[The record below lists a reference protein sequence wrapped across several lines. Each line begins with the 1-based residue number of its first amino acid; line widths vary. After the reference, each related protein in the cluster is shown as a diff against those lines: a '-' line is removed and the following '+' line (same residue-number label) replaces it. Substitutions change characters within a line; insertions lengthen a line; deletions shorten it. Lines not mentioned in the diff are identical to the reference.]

1 MPVTE
6 LDSAQFANMLRGGY
20 ENLKQNAARINDLN
34 VFPIPDGDTG
44 SNMQM
49 TFEGGIKA
57 LDGNS
62 FDSLG
67 GVSRSVAKGMLLSA
81 RGNSGVILSQL
92 FEGIAKG
99 FKDLETA
106 NINEIG
112 SAFKCGVRQAYD
124 AVLTPT
130 EGTILTVSREAADYA
145 CSRINDGC
153 TLESFMNDYAAEM
166 KRSLERTPELLNVLK
181 EAGVVDSG
189 GAGLVAI
196 TEGMISSLSGDNISE
211 TQISDTHSAT
221 SAPDLDLFTEDSV
234 TEFGYCTEF
243 LLRLQKCKTDIES
256 FELSTIKGYL
266 ETVGNSI
273 VALQNGTIVKVH
285 VHTMEPGKVLNYC
298 QQFGE
303 FLTLK
308 IENMSLQHNG
318 VKAAEEHKSDDI
330 KPAPEKSDRKKFGIV
345 AVASGDGLKNTF
357 SEFGA
362 DVVIDGGQTMN
373 PSSDD
378 FIKAFDKV
386 NAEVCFV
393 FPDNSNIILAARQA
407 AELYKD
413 SEIRVIESK
422 NIGEGYA
429 ALSMIDFTSGDKDV
443 IEQNFKD
450 AMTGITTGMI
460 SRSVRDARVG
470 KVDVKKDQFIG
481 ISGKKIIAA
490 ADSKID
496 AALITADE
504 LLNGDAEN
512 CEFIVAIYGKKSYND
527 EIEMLKEQMEKKHPS
542 LEFYGIYGGQDVYD
556 LILIFE

>member
-211 TQISDTHSAT
+211 TQISDTHSAI

-234 TEFGYCTEF
+234 MEFGYCTEF
-243 LLRLQKCKTDIES
+243 LLRLQKCKNDMES
-256 FELSTIKGYL
+256 FELSTIKDYL
-266 ETVGNSI
+266 EAVGNSI

>member
-166 KRSLERTPELLNVLK
+166 RRSLERTPELLNVLK

-211 TQISDTHSAT
+211 TQISDTHSST

-234 TEFGYCTEF
+234 MEFGYCTEF

-330 KPAPEKSDRKKFGIV
+330 NPAPEKSDRKKFGIV

-460 SRSVRDARVG
+460 SRSVRDARIG

>member
-145 CSRINDGC
+145 CSRINNGC

-196 TEGMISSLSGDNISE
+196 TEGMISSLSGNNISE

-221 SAPDLDLFTEDSV
+221 SATDLDLFTEDSV
-234 TEFGYCTEF
+234 MEFGYCTEF

-256 FELSTIKGYL
+256 FELSTIKDYL

-470 KVDVKKDQFIG
+470 KLNIKKDQFIG

-496 AALITADE
+496 AALVTADE

-512 CEFIVAIYGKKSYND
+512 CEFVVAIYGKKSYND
-527 EIEMLKEQMEKKHPS
+527 EIEMLKEQMRKKHPS
-542 LEFYGIYGGQDVYD
+542 IEFYDIYGGQDVYD

>member
-130 EGTILTVSREAADYA
+130 EGTILTISREAADYA
-145 CSRINDGC
+145 CSRINDSC

-211 TQISDTHSAT
+211 TQISDTRSAT

-234 TEFGYCTEF
+234 MEFGYCTEF
-243 LLRLQKCKTDIES
+243 LLRLQKCKTDMES
-256 FELSTIKGYL
+256 FELSTIKDYL

-378 FIKAFDKV
+378 FIRAFDKV

>member
-130 EGTILTVSREAADYA
+130 EGTILTISREAADYA
-145 CSRINDGC
+145 CSRINDSC

-211 TQISDTHSAT
+211 TQISDTRSAT

-234 TEFGYCTEF
+234 MEFGYCTEF
-243 LLRLQKCKTDIES
+243 LLRLQKCKTDMES
-256 FELSTIKGYL
+256 FELSTIKDYL

-378 FIKAFDKV
+378 FIRAFDKV

-470 KVDVKKDQFIG
+470 KVDVKKDKFIG

>member
-130 EGTILTVSREAADYA
+130 EGTILTISREAADYA
-145 CSRINDGC
+145 CSRINDSC

-211 TQISDTHSAT
+211 TQISDTRSAT

-234 TEFGYCTEF
+234 MEFGYCTEF
-243 LLRLQKCKTDIES
+243 LLRLQKCKTDMES
-256 FELSTIKGYL
+256 FELSTIKDYL

-378 FIKAFDKV
+378 FIRAFDKV

-429 ALSMIDFTSGDKDV
+429 ALSMIDFTSGDKDG

>member
-234 TEFGYCTEF
+234 MKFGYCTEF
-243 LLRLQKCKTDIES
+243 LLRLQKCKTDIKS

-460 SRSVRDARVG
+460 SRSVRDARIG

-481 ISGKKIIAA
+481 
-490 ADSKID
+490 
-496 AALITADE
+496 
-504 LLNGDAEN
+504 
-512 CEFIVAIYGKKSYND
+512 
-527 EIEMLKEQMEKKHPS
+527 
-542 LEFYGIYGGQDVYD
+542 
-556 LILIFE
+556 

>member
-49 TFEGGIKA
+49 TFEGGIKV

-130 EGTILTVSREAADYA
+130 EGTILTISREAADYA
-145 CSRINDGC
+145 CSRINDSC

-211 TQISDTHSAT
+211 TQISDTRSAT

-234 TEFGYCTEF
+234 MEFGYCTEF
-243 LLRLQKCKTDIES
+243 LLRLQKCKTDMES
-256 FELSTIKGYL
+256 FELSTIKDYL

-378 FIKAFDKV
+378 FIRAFDKV